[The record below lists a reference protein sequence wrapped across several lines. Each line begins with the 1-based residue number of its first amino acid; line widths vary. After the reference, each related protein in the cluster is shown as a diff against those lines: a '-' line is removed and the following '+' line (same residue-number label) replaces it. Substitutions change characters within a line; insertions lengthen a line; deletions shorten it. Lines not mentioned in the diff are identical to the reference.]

1 MSEKKYST
9 CVIPALFVSG
19 ITLPLLAVA
28 RTQMAMPE
36 REHVQTIVWIMEA
49 TTFVTVLVVVWF
61 LRRLIKRDQASRKA
75 RQGDKSNIATK

>member
-1 MSEKKYST
+1 MSVENYST
-9 CVIPALFVSG
+9 FVIHALLVSG
-19 ITLPLLAVA
+19 SALPMPAEA

-61 LRRLIKRDQASRKA
+61 LRRLIKRDQARRKA
-75 RQGDKSNIATK
+75 RQDD